1 MEIRDQDHYRE
12 LFDKLFGK
20 FLTDKTSIED
30 VKFSLMDG
38 TFKACY
44 EMLIRE
50 AITPYDAMV
59 IMTKQNI
66 EMQKKLTELI
76 MMSPQ
81 PIRFKDEYPVR

>member
-1 MEIRDQDHYRE
+1 MKIKDQDHYRE

-30 VKFSLMDG
+30 VKFSLMDA

-66 EMQKKLTELI
+66 EMQKRLTELI
-76 MMSPQ
+76 MLSPS
-81 PIRFKDEYPVR
+81 PIRFNGE

>member
-1 MEIRDQDHYRE
+1 MEKFENQDHYRE

-20 FLTDKTSIED
+20 FLTDKTSAED

-50 AITPYDAMV
+50 QITPYDAMV
-59 IMTKQNI
+59 IMTKHNI
-66 EMQKKLTELI
+66 EINKRLTELI
-76 MMSPQ
+76 MLSPV
-81 PIRFKDEYPVR
+81 PIRFRNFD

>member
-1 MEIRDQDHYRE
+1 MKIEDQDHYRE

-30 VKFSLMDG
+30 VKFSLMDA

-66 EMQKKLTELI
+66 EMQKRLTELI
-76 MMSPQ
+76 MMHPQ
-81 PIRFKDEYPVR
+81 PIRFKDE

>member
-12 LFDKLFGK
+12 LFDKLLGK

-38 TFKACY
+38 TFKSCY

-66 EMQKKLTELI
+66 EIQKKLTELI
-76 MMSPQ
+76 MMSPKT
-81 PIRFKDEYPVR
+81 IIFKND

>member
-1 MEIRDQDHYRE
+1 MKIEDQDYYRE

-30 VKFSLMDG
+30 VKFSLMDT

-66 EMQKKLTELI
+66 EMQKRLTELI
-76 MMSPQ
+76 MLSPN
-81 PIRFKDEYPVR
+81 PIRVNGG

>member
-1 MEIRDQDHYRE
+1 MKIEDQDHYRE
-12 LFDKLFGK
+12 LFDRLFGK

-30 VKFSLMDG
+30 VKFSLMDA

-50 AITPYDAMV
+50 SITPYDAMV

-66 EMQKKLTELI
+66 EMQKKFTEMI
-76 MMSPQ
+76 MMSSR
-81 PIRFKDEYPVR
+81 PIRFKDE